1 MFILIEIKNIC
12 HKFGE
17 LSIIDNINFFIKDQE
32 IVAILGP
39 SGCGKS
45 TLLRIL
51 SGLEDS
57 TSGTITG
64 IKGKIAFTFQDDR
77 LLAWRNVWDNIKVV
91 KDKENKE
98 KIRTLIKDVGLEG
111 FESYKPA
118 QLSGGMKKRL
128 GVARTFYYE
137 GDLILMDE
145 PFSGLDYYMRQDMSE
160 MLLRVWNKNRQSI
173 LFVTHEIDEALKI
186 ADRILILSKRP
197 TSIKKEFQL
206 PDRSLRHEKRE
217 LINNIREEILALTM
231 D

>member
-145 PFSGLDYYMRQDMSE
+145 PFSGLDYYMRQDMLE